1 MPQSLINLHV
11 HIIFSTR
18 GREPL
23 IDQELASQ
31 LYGYMGGVARKVGSV
46 VLAIGGMPDHV
57 HLLATLG
64 RELWV
69 AKLVREVKARSSRWV
84 HETFPDRAAFG
95 WQAGYGAF
103 TVSASLVERVKDYI
117 ARQEEHHRHR
127 TFQDEYLAFLRRHGL
142 TWDDRYVWD

>member
-1 MPQSLINLHV
+1 MPQSLVNLHV

-23 IDQELASQ
+23 IEPGLAPR
-31 LYGYMGGVARKVGSV
+31 LYAYMGGVARKAGG
-46 VLAIGGMPDHV
+46 VLEAVGGMPDHI

-95 WQAGYGAF
+95 WQAGYAAF
-103 TVSASLVERVKDYI
+103 AVSASLVERVKEYI
-117 ARQEEHHRHR
+117 AHQEEHHQQN